1 MRKLYAILVTL
12 LFVTSVFGVA
22 SITADLGYSC
32 DDYYRISRTSAHVG
46 DIFTMSLHREATSDV
61 KIDSETIGDINDEI
75 EAKGGL
81 PYQIGPLELI
91 NVEYFKEDW
100 TLIHSGFVKQSEMGP
115 EFSELVWIR
124 WTFRGVQPDTVILTN
139 DECKDTVTIT
149 ISPKSTP
156 MNFFMKII
164 GFGKKK

>member
-1 MRKLYAILVTL
+1 
-12 LFVTSVFGVA
+12 
-22 SITADLGYSC
+22 
-32 DDYYRISRTSAHVG
+32 
-46 DIFTMSLHREATSDV
+46 MSLHREATSDV

-124 WTFRGVQPDTVILTN
+124 WTFRAVSPGTVILTN
-139 DECKDTVTIT
+139 DECGDTVTIT
-149 ISPKSTP
+149 IAPKSTP